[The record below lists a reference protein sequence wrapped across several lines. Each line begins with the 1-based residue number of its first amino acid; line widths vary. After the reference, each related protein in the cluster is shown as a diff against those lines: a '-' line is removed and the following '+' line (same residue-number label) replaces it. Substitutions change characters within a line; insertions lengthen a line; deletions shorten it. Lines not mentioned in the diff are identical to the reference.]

1 MSQPEL
7 KKEISLS
14 EAQGKALGQF
24 DEWFAKA
31 SKFYRG
37 KFTDLDEN
45 PSVPQIFKIF
55 GFAGSGK
62 TTIAARKAQDLGGGI
77 LAATYTGKAA
87 LVMRK
92 KGFDCSTIHSLIY
105 QPKMMPVLDEKGEPT
120 GEEQLEFVLNEES
133 DLWNAKLLVVDEV
146 SMVNE
151 ELAKDLLSFNRPIL
165 VLGDPGQLPP
175 VSGTGYFMQGRPD
188 VMLVEIHRQALN
200 NPIIKM
206 SMDIRLGRGTRLG
219 VYENPNGSE
228 ASRVI
233 LKRQLQKERDLLA
246 PDQVICGLNRTRRT
260 FNNDIRQYKGFEYAV
275 QPQIGDKLIC
285 LRNNRKKRLF
295 NGGMWQ
301 VAAPPMF
308 DGETFEL
315 KLNSLDQVGVTV
327 GGGTTN
333 KDNIIKVPMEFFMGE
348 EEKLPQSKR
357 RKFDEFDFGYAI
369 TAHKSQGSQ
378 WDSVLVYNENY
389 CFRDSAVQWLYTAV
403 TRAAE
408 QLTLVI

>member
-1 MSQPEL
+1 MS
-7 KKEISLS
+7 ISQQKLIQLS
-14 EAQGKALGQF
+14 ETQGKALGQF
-24 DEWFAKA
+24 DEWFAQA
-31 SKFYRG
+31 RMVYRG
-37 KFTDLDEN
+37 HFTDEDASQ
-45 PSVPQIFKIF
+45 PVPQIFKIF

-62 TTIAARKAQDLGGGI
+62 TTIAARKAQDLGGGV
-77 LAATYTGKAA
+77 LAATFTGKAA

-105 QPKMMPVLDEKGEPT
+105 VPKMVEVLDEAGNPT

-151 ELAKDLLSFNRPIL
+151 ELAKDLLSFNIPIL

-175 VSGTGYFMQGRPD
+175 VSGTGYFMTGRPD
-188 VMLVEIHRQALN
+188 VMLTEIHRQALN

-219 VYENPNGSE
+219 VYENPNGGQ

-233 LKRQLQKERDLLA
+233 LKRQLAKDSDLVSA
-246 PDQVICGLNRTRRT
+246 QQVICGINRTRRN
-260 FNNDIRQYKGFEYAV
+260 FNADIRRFIGFDQMA
-275 QPQIGDKLIC
+275 QPMVGDKLIC
-285 LRNNRKKRLF
+285 LRNNRQKKLF

-301 VAAPPMF
+301 VVAPPTF
-308 DGETFEL
+308 DGEVFEL
-315 KLNSLDQVGVTV
+315 RLSSLDQSGVTI
-327 GGGTTN
+327 GGGAHR
-333 KDNIIKVPMEFFMGE
+333 DNQIKVPLEFFIGE
-348 EEKLPQSKR
+348 EEKLTGAKR

-378 WDSVLVYNENY
+378 WDNVLVYNENY
-389 CFRDSAVQWLYTAV
+389 CFRESAVQWLYTAI

-408 QLTLVI
+408 SLTLVI

>member
-1 MSQPEL
+1 MTTPAQ
-7 KKEISLS
+7 KEILLS
-14 EAQGKALGQF
+14 DAQGKALGQF

-31 SKFYRG
+31 SRYYRG
-37 KFTDLDEN
+37 RLDDADDT
-45 PSVPQIFKIF
+45 PPVPQIFKIF

-77 LAATYTGKAA
+77 MAATFTGKAA

-105 QPKMMPVLDEKGEPT
+105 QPKMMPVLDAQGNPT

-151 ELAKDLLSFNRPIL
+151 DLANDLLSFNKPIL

-188 VMLVEIHRQALN
+188 VMLTEIHRQALN

-219 VYENPNGSE
+219 VYENPNGGES
-228 ASRVI
+228 SRVI
-233 LKRQLQKERDLLA
+233 LKRQLQKEKDLVDA
-246 PDQVICGLNRTRRT
+246 GQVICGINRTRRT
-260 FNNDIRQYKGFEYAV
+260 FNLEIRKHMGFELAA

-301 VAAPPMF
+301 VAAPPQF
-308 DGETFEL
+308 DGEVFDL
-315 KLNSLDQVGVTV
+315 RLNSLDQQGVAI
-327 GGGTTN
+327 GGGVTN
-333 KDNIIKVPMEFFMGE
+333 KDNIIQVPLEFFIGE
-348 EEKLPQSKR
+348 DDKLPPSKR
-357 RKFDEFDFGYAI
+357 RKYDEFDFGYAI
-369 TAHKSQGSQ
+369 TCHKSQGSQ

-389 CFRDSAVQWLYTAV
+389 CFRDSAIQWLYTAV

-408 QLTLVI
+408 SLTLVI